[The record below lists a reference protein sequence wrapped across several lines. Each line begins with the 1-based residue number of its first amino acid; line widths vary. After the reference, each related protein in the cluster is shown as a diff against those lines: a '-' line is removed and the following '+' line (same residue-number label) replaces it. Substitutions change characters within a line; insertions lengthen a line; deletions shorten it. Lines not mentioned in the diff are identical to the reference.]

1 MINNLDEAIK
11 YCEGMAEE
19 QDMKAGFETDNQ
31 TYIMSEMGRER
42 YRECAEDHRQ
52 LVKLLTELKQLKEQ
66 TRWTPVNSGKLP
78 KFGEKVLVHI
88 TNIDGIEYDVACLKD
103 TKHAAYDGDYYW
115 EGKFA
120 YGLKNVIEWK
130 PIEGSESK

>member
-1 MINNLDEAIK
+1 MNLEETIK
-11 YCEGMAEE
+11 HCEEVAYE

-31 TYIMSEMGRER
+31 TYTMSEAERESCK
-42 YRECAEDHRQ
+42 ECASEHRH
-52 LVKLLTELKQLKEQ
+52 LAKLLTELKQLREQ
-66 TRWTPVNSGKLP
+66 TRWTPVDSGKLP

-88 TNIDGIEYDVACLKD
+88 TKIDGIEYDVACLKD